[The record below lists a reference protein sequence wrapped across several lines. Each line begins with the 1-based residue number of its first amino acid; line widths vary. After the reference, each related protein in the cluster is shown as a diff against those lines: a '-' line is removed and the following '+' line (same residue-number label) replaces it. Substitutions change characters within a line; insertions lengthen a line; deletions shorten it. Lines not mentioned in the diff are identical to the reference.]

1 MTSWKRVTEFSRW
14 HVEPLLLYGMVRPSR
29 NEELLDLG
37 LAMLPKRLVVGT
49 PICYSV
55 GVGEDVD
62 FERRLSDRCAAKQW
76 LFDPTPRTG
85 KFMADPRNAVVGAKF
100 VPIGIW
106 KEDCVQTFH
115 APSNPDHVSHS
126 IVVDAGSAS
135 GGFTAECRTIRSVMR
150 QYGHDHI
157 DVLKLN
163 VEGAE
168 DAILQSV
175 LDAGV
180 RPSAILVTW
189 EGHAPLAKA
198 MRWTKHLRN
207 HGWDFLGRKGWYF
220 TYARAPDNR

>member
-1 MTSWKRVTEFSRW
+1 MSISNT
-14 HVEPLLLYGMVRPSR
+14 G
-29 NEELLDLG
+29 
-37 LAMLPKRLVVGT
+37 
-49 PICYSV
+49 SV
-55 GVGEDVD
+55 
-62 FERRLSDRCAAKQW
+62 
-76 LFDPTPRTG
+76 
-85 KFMADPRNAVVGAKF
+85 
-100 VPIGIW
+100 
-106 KEDCVQTFH
+106 
-115 APSNPDHVSHS
+115 
-126 IVVDAGSAS
+126 S

-189 EGHAPLAKA
+189 EGHARLAKA
-198 MRWTKHLRN
+198 MRWIKHPCN
-207 HGWDFLGRKGWYF
+207 HGWDLLGRKGWYF